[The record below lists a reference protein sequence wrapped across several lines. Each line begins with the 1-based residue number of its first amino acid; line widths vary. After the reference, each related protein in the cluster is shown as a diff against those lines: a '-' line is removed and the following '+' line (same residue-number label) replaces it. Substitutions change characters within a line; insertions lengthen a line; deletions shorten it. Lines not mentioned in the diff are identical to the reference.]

1 MTRGL
6 ALLLLCA
13 LALPAQVTDE
23 QKELNA
29 ALAEAG
35 ASPIEYLR
43 ALEKHLEK
51 YPNSPRRPEVER
63 AAARAAIEAHDDAAA
78 VLYGERVL
86 ARQGDDLQILDAVA
100 QALLASNTADTAQRA
115 ARYARRYQ
123 ELYRQM
129 SADKA
134 RSDRGIGHGLVLEA
148 RATEIL
154 GHPQEALDMARRS
167 FESWPDAESAREIAR
182 GYERLGKLDEAARA
196 LADAFTIP
204 DPRSTDA
211 DRAADRGRMGKLYEQ
226 AKGTQAGLGDLVVE
240 AYDRN
245 QALVH
250 TRALRL
256 QEPDGV
262 SDPMARE
269 LIALDGNKLAMASLK
284 GKVIVLDFWATWCI
298 PCREEHPLYTQVRE
312 RFRGNSAVTFL
323 SVNED
328 DDRSRVKP
336 FLEEEKWLEAVFFG
350 NGMDRA
356 LNVTSFPTTIVLDKH
371 GQVFSRLTGFVPERF
386 VETLTSRIRA
396 ALEAQ

>member
-1 MTRGL
+1 MKRSL
-6 ALLLLCA
+6 ALLIFCA
-13 LALPAQVTDE
+13 LAMPAQVTDE

-51 YPNSPRRPEVER
+51 YPNSPRRTELER
-63 AAARAAIEAHDDAAA
+63 AAARAAIEAHNNAAV

-100 QALLASNTADTAQRA
+100 QALLAANSSDPAQRA
-115 ARYARRYQ
+115 AKYARRYQ
-123 ELYRQM
+123 ELYRYSQG
-129 SADKA
+129 SNQV
-134 RSDRGIGHGLVLEA
+134 DRGVGHGLVLEA
-148 RATEIL
+148 RSAGVQ
-154 GHPQEALDMARRS
+154 GHSQEALDLAHRS
-167 FESWPDAESAREIAR
+167 FETWPDAESAREIAR
-182 GYERLGKLDEAARA
+182 CSERLGKFEEAARA

-204 DPRSTDA
+204 DPRATDA
-211 DRAADRGRMGKLYEQ
+211 DRAADRARMGKLYQQ
-226 AKGTQAGLGDLVVE
+226 AKGTLAGLGDLVLE

-250 TRALRL
+250 IRALRL
-256 QEPDGV
+256 PEPLAV
-262 SDPMARE
+262 ADPIARE
-269 LIALDGNKLAMASLK
+269 LTSLDGRNFAMAGLK

-298 PCREEHPLYTQVRE
+298 PCREQHPLYAQVRD
-312 RFRGNSAVTFL
+312 RFRGNTGVTFL
-323 SVNED
+323 SVNAD
-328 DDRSRVKP
+328 DERARVKP
-336 FLEEEKWLEAVFFG
+336 FLEEEKWPDEVFFA
-350 NGMDRA
+350 NAMDRA